1 MDPNVSISEGGIFI
15 DEGDIFRA
23 TSFGNDAPEGF
34 LAYAV
39 EVHDDRIMALPV
51 STDLEFISE
60 SDLVVARTE
69 SGLAYD
75 VAIVDSF
82 DPCAVSI
89 QQIDGR
95 LTGVPPDVQAY
106 FRLGPKTRRVSFR
119 RLQATLASE
128 LDPNWETKYDPLAV
142 KPFHHAMQQREDEAI
157 SAYAWR
163 RGPTSLPFNKTP
175 LQEVHDSERQKFIK
189 RFAEMAASW
198 FEVQR
203 RRDESRRRWDFK
215 GDPNLNPHD
224 QPERV
229 AAWSDVGIAAVTPAS
244 PRDDS

>member
-1 MDPNVSISEGGIFI
+1 MDPNVSISEG
-15 DEGDIFRA
+15 DIFRA
-23 TSFGNDAPEGF
+23 ISFGNDAPEGF

-60 SDLVVARTE
+60 SDLVVDRTE

-89 QQIDGR
+89 QQIDDR
-95 LTGVPPDVQAY
+95 LAGVPPDVQAY
-106 FRLGPKTRRVSFR
+106 FRLEPKTRRVSFR

-175 LQEVHDSERQKFIK
+175 LQKVHDSERQKFIE
-189 RFAEMAASW
+189 RFNEMAVSW

-203 RRDESRRRWDFK
+203 RRDPRRRRWDFK
-215 GDPNLNPHD
+215 GDPNFNPHD
-224 QPERV
+224 QRERV
-229 AAWSDVGIAAVTPAS
+229 AAWSDVDIAAAALAI
-244 PRDDS
+244 PRDDSSEDSGP